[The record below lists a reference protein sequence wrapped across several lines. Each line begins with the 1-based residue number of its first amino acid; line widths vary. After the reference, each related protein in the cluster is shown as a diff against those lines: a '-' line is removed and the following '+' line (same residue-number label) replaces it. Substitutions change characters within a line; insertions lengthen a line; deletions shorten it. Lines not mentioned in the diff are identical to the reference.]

1 MTESV
6 TFLRASA
13 SAEEDSQG
21 SPMPGAD
28 VARVSEGWAVA
39 PAASSEAAEEFG
51 QQVIVGYTLY
61 KRNVIEDVTS
71 FDRAVVRGEMCAV
84 VGQVGDW
91 VSPFRPH
98 GGTVVNVKRGV

>member
-1 MTESV
+1 MAESV
-6 TFLRASA
+6 SFLRSGAS
-13 SAEEDSQG
+13 SEEDG
-21 SPMPGAD
+21 HGTPIPGPD
-28 VARVSEGWAVA
+28 VVRVSEGWAVA
-39 PAASSEAAEEFG
+39 PATSSETAEEFG

-61 KRNVIEDVTS
+61 KRNVVEDVAS
-71 FDRAVVRGEMCAV
+71 FDRAVVRGETCAV